1 MKFTDLSVKALS
13 VSAGQ
18 RIFFDDTLPGFGVRV
33 SSRSKTFVVLVRRF
47 NATRWMTLGRFPE
60 PLSLSEA
67 RKRARARLN
76 EGFAIRAPL
85 TFEQAAD
92 EYEKRH
98 LSRVRH
104 DTAHEQARI
113 LRVRF
118 RPVFGKKRLDRL
130 MVHDIACIIDDI
142 PGNASA
148 RAAFIAMRTFLN
160 WCIKRDYLQTSPISR
175 LECPKQRERS
185 RVLTDKELVC
195 VWRNAPAG
203 VYGDIVKLLLLTGQR
218 RGQIATL
225 KPAIVVQ
232 GNALTWPPTSMK
244 SNRIH
249 SIPLTP
255 MVDAILARYPDGMPS
270 IRHWAWFKTK
280 LDKACGVRN
289 WVLHDLR
296 RTLATKLAEMRVAPH
311 IIERIL
317 AHSGGSIS
325 GVAAIYNRH
334 SYLSE
339 MREALQN
346 WEQRLHTLLTTSES
360 TNGPELSGLHHE
372 RARAAE

>member
-47 NATRWMTLGRFPE
+47 NATRWMTLGKFPE

-85 TFEQAAD
+85 TFEQATE

-130 MVHDIACIIDDI
+130 TSHDIACIIDDI

-185 RVLTDKELVC
+185 RVLSDEELVR
-195 VWRNAPAG
+195 VWRNASAS

-218 RGQIATL
+218 RGQIAAL

-232 GNALTWPPTSMK
+232 GNALTWPPSSMK

-255 MVDAILARYPDGMPS
+255 MVDAILARYPRWPAVDTALGLVQNQTGQSLWCPQLGAARPS
-270 IRHWAWFKTK
+270 S
-280 LDKACGVRN
+280 DACYQTRGDEGCTAYHRA
-289 WVLHDLR
+289 HPCSFRKHQRSSCDL
-296 RTLATKLAEMRVAPH
+296 
-311 IIERIL
+311 
-317 AHSGGSIS
+317 
-325 GVAAIYNRH
+325 
-334 SYLSE
+334 
-339 MREALQN
+339 
-346 WEQRLHTLLTTSES
+346 
-360 TNGPELSGLHHE
+360 
-372 RARAAE
+372 